1 MTSIILKYR
10 DRFRKSPQLSINF
23 GELAIDNFAGGGG
36 ASTGIEAAIG
46 RPVDIAINHDPGAVA
61 MHEVNHP
68 GTRHYCESVWAV
80 DPRKICAGRPVGIA
94 WFSPDCKHHSKAR
107 GGKPVEKKIRG
118 LAWVAVRWAATVR
131 PRIIILENVEEFVSW
146 GPLVTAANGD
156 CYPCK
161 RRKGETFRHFVN
173 SLRNRGYEVD
183 WKELRA
189 CDYGAPTIRK
199 RFFLVARCDGQ
210 AIIWPE
216 PTHADPK
223 SEAVKSGRLLPWR
236 TAAECIDWSLPC
248 PSIFERQRPLAE
260 ATMRRIAKGVMRY
273 VVESKEPFIVPL
285 THHGKRSN
293 HSIKEPFKTV
303 TGANRGE
310 LALVTPFL
318 TEHANA
324 SNQRNMP
331 ADGPLRT
338 QCAQVKG
345 GHFAL
350 VTPFITKFRNGSVG
364 SALNEPIH
372 TLTAGGTPVK
382 PSTGNTMGLCT
393 AFLAKH
399 YTGVVGSDLAQP
411 IGTVTGIDHHS
422 FVAASVVRH
431 FGESVGSSPSE
442 PVGTI
447 TAGGMGK
454 TGIVAAHLARHY
466 GSSYGVDI
474 DNPAC
479 TVTGKNKDSL
489 VTSHLVKLRGTCK
502 DGQPVTK
509 PAPTI
514 TSGGTHVGEV
524 RAFLMKYYGT
534 DQDPNL
540 LDPLH
545 TVTTK
550 DRFGLVTVKGEEY
563 QIVDIGMRMLSPR
576 ELYRAQGFPDD
587 YIIDRDSHG
596 KPITKTEQVAKCG
609 NSVCPPIAEALVR
622 ANMYAVESM
631 LTGNQSEL
639 GGGKQ

>member
-1 MTSIILKYR
+1 MTPVILKYR
-10 DRFRKSPQLSINF
+10 ERFRKSPQLSINF

-46 RPVDIAINHDPGAVA
+46 RPVDIAINHDPVAVA

-68 GTRHYCESVWAV
+68 GTRHYPASVWDV
-80 DPRKICAGRPVGIA
+80 DPRKVCGGRPVGIV
-94 WFSPDCKHHSKAR
+94 WFSPDCKHYSKAR
-107 GGKPVEKKIRG
+107 GGKPVEKKIRS
-118 LAWVAVRWAATVR
+118 LAWVAVRWAATVK
-131 PRIIILENVEEFVSW
+131 PRLIALENVEEFVTW
-146 GPLVTAANGD
+146 GPLVTDINGD

-161 RRKGETFRHFVN
+161 KRKGQTFRSFVN
-173 SLRNRGYEVD
+173 ALRRQGYEVD

-199 RFFLVARCDGQ
+199 RFFLIARCDGQ
-210 AIIWPE
+210 PIAWPE
-216 PTHADPK
+216 PTHGDPK
-223 SEAVKSGRLLPWR
+223 SAAVKSGRLKPWR

-248 PSIFERQRPLAE
+248 PSIFERKKPLAE

-273 VVESKEPFIVPL
+273 VVESPEPFIVPL
-285 THHGKRSN
+285 THHGKRQN
-293 HSIKEPFKTV
+293 HNINEPFKTV

-310 LALVTPFL
+310 LALVAPIL

-324 SNQRNMP
+324 SSPRCMP
-331 ADGPLRT
+331 IASPMRT

-345 GHFAL
+345 GHFAM
-350 VTPFITKFRNGSVG
+350 VS
-364 SALNEPIH
+364 
-372 TLTAGGTPVK
+372 
-382 PSTGNTMGLCT
+382 

-399 YTGVVGSDLAQP
+399 YSGVVGSELTMP

-422 FVAASVVRH
+422 LVAASVVRH
-431 FGESVGSSPSE
+431 FGESVGSSPAE

-447 TAGGMGK
+447 TAGGLGK
-454 TGIVAAHLARHY
+454 TGIIAANLVRNFGKSFGADAA
-466 GSSYGVDI
+466 G
-474 DNPAC
+474 PAC
-479 TVTGKNKDSL
+479 TITGKSKDSL

-514 TSGGTHVGEV
+514 TASGTHVGEV

-534 DQDPNL
+534 DQDPKL
-540 LDPLH
+540 VEPLH

-563 QIVDIGMRMLSPR
+563 RIVDIGMRMLSPR
-576 ELYRAQGFPDD
+576 ELYRAQGFPDN

-622 ANMYAVESM
+622 ANMAAVEVIAV
-631 LTGNQSEL
+631 GNPSARA
-639 GGGKQ
+639 